1 MGFGSSEGGKRYWST
16 SFVSGAKKFFNDY
29 ANPYFTN
36 VEHSM
41 LSSAKSRRQNGYN
54 YAKANYR
61 YLIDGMN
68 EGETFEFVSHSM
80 GGAFAMGMR
89 QYLEEKGWEVKS
101 MVFINTYQS
110 DKINVAEN
118 DPSFLIDYQNTNDP
132 VLFWFDL
139 NIGKG
144 EIKNADVKI
153 REKSD
158 RETLYIHA
166 GPISSGD
173 TFWKELQKKI
183 DALKTNE

>member
-1 MGFGSSEGGKRYWST
+1 MKTGRLRLTANTMRGS
-16 SFVSGAKKFFNDY
+16 F
-29 ANPYFTN
+29 
-36 VEHSM
+36 
-41 LSSAKSRRQNGYN
+41 SS
-54 YAKANYR
+54 
-61 YLIDGMN
+61 I
-68 EGETFEFVSHSM
+68 
-80 GGAFAMGMR
+80 
-89 QYLEEKGWEVKS
+89 
-101 MVFINTYQS
+101 
-110 DKINVAEN
+110 
-118 DPSFLIDYQNTNDP
+118 LIDYQNTNDP